1 MSASVEQ
8 GARAVLP
15 ARYAR
20 NDRMLLA
27 GLTDRFAVAECS
39 RALPRL
45 WGRFAIHMGRV
56 AGQTGDTAY
65 GVRYNTD
72 RPGEIEYL
80 CAVEVTEFSSIPR
93 NFTLLC
99 IPVQQCAIFRP
110 ASIAVLPQTW
120 TAIRD
125 SWLPGSGYE
134 PVGTQFERYG
144 PTFDPLTANGEFEVW
159 IPVASKLRPGLRKDS
174 TGMKLGRETGWTNGW
189 TAATDR

>member
-1 MSASVEQ
+1 MNASVEE

-15 ARYAR
+15 ARHAR

-27 GLTDRFAVAECS
+27 GLSDRFPVADCS
-39 RALPRL
+39 RALPEL
-45 WGRFAIHMGRV
+45 WRRFAIHMGRV
-56 AGQTGDTAY
+56 ADQTGDTAY

-93 NFTLLC
+93 NFTVLC
-99 IPVQQCAIFRP
+99 IPVQHCAIFRP
-110 ASIAVLPQTW
+110 ASIAALSQTW

-134 PVGTQFERYG
+134 PVGTQFERYS
-144 PTFDPLTANGEFEVW
+144 PSFDPLTANGELEVW
-159 IPVASKLRPGLRKDS
+159 IPVAPRRRPGSRNA
-174 TGMKLGRETGWTNGW
+174 GMKLGRESGWANGW
-189 TAATDR
+189 TAATDS